1 MRKPL
6 TVLILT
12 LLISFD
18 AYGQWTLQSGIMPN
32 PGSNPSISVAGPTWI
47 AVAGGPTGVPS
58 VYKSFNSGN
67 NLVQMPMPGVTR
79 EMDCIWMKDTLT
91 YFVGDGG
98 AAGGTG
104 GNACVYMTTNGG
116 LNWTVILQ
124 TGGTAGFIN
133 GIVFSRTNPQ
143 FGIVQ
148 SDPPTSGGVY
158 YIAKTVNGGL
168 NWTIQNPPASGS
180 ASAQNSIVV
189 IDSNFYGF
197 GLNSTP
203 NRVDI
208 TTDGG
213 TTWNIR
219 NLVGLTGTQGFIS
232 GLAFSS
238 DKIYGIAG
246 DNSVSSTISRTTNGG
261 VNWFSQ
267 TIPST
272 VTSGYFSAKWVPGTS
287 VVYLI
292 SSSATATVCLKSTDN
307 GATWTAMTMPATSN
321 VHHMDLIKVGNVVY
335 AYAINTAGF
344 IYKLIDNLVG
354 INDPVSEI
362 PNAFSLNQNYPNP
375 FNPETNISFNIA
387 KTTRV
392 RLAVY
397 DILGKE
403 VSVLKDEIMNAGK
416 YSLRF
421 DASNLRSGVYYYKLI
436 SNEFTDSKK
445 MILVK

>member
-1 MRKPL
+1 
-6 TVLILT
+6 
-12 LLISFD
+12 
-18 AYGQWTLQSGIMPN
+18 
-32 PGSNPSISVAGPTWI
+32 
-47 AVAGGPTGVPS
+47 
-58 VYKSFNSGN
+58 
-67 NLVQMPMPGVTR
+67 
-79 EMDCIWMKDTLT
+79 
-91 YFVGDGG
+91 
-98 AAGGTG
+98 
-104 GNACVYMTTNGG
+104 MTTNGG

-232 GLAFSS
+232 GFAFSS

-307 GATWTAMTMPATSN
+307 GANWTTMTMPATSN